1 MIENNRN
8 NEQIYGRNDMIMLDQ
23 NNKIYGSLG
32 IADKYVMKTE
42 EGTRL
47 ILSNPKQGRF
57 GDVLTEFNMYGRSE
71 QESTTGANLIDV
83 DSMLNDCFVKN
94 EDETYSILKTETDRF
109 SKSFPVNIKT
119 GTVVRFDADII
130 EYNGTY
136 KNKLQMN
143 FYGGQSMSVGESK
156 VFDVD
161 LTECSIYQDNSNSI
175 GTYTKFKNAILS
187 VGDTQIPYEPYTGG
201 KPSPSPDYPQEIKS
215 VVNPTVKVCGK
226 NLLDC
231 RSALSRTVGGISFIN
246 NKDGSFSIG
255 GKNTLSYNAYD
266 IEFMVSQ
273 SGTYK
278 AYRGTNSPI
287 PIIIIYDPEA
297 RENVAVI
304 TDSGETFQLKK
315 GKLYYYSIAFTDV
328 SSDIDVT
335 YKPFLTVDVT
345 GTYADYEPY
354 TGQSITLP
362 YTLNAIP
369 VSSGGN
375 VTINGQQ
382 YIADYVDVERGK
394 LVKKLKSFTAI
405 DIKTLYTWGVNEN
418 ADNVTGFYFYMKE
431 NGFPKGDND
440 VMASTILRYDNN
452 TWGGKTV
459 GCSMNVDS
467 YNDGYAI
474 LNVPTHK
481 LEDISSDKN
490 ACASFLKICENTNA
504 IFFYS
509 MASPVETDLAPEEIE
524 QYKKLSIRTPTTIV
538 ENNYNTWMKATYK
551 STESV

>member
-1 MIENNRN
+1 MIKNNRN
-8 NEQIYGRNDMIMLDQ
+8 NEQIYGRNDMIMLDP

-32 IADKYVMKTE
+32 LADNYVMKTE

-47 ILSNPKQGRF
+47 ILSNPKLGSF
-57 GDVLTEFNMYGRSE
+57 ANVLTEFNMYGRSE
-71 QESTTGANLIDV
+71 QKQYKGINLFPPNTKKGDFVEVSIPKGSPVFWATDGTLATGGN
-83 DSMLNDCFVKN
+83 FRFFN
-94 EDETYSILKTETDRF
+94 EDKTEDMWFGVDAGATSTIKSLTIDAKYVQNLLTVDF
-109 SKSFPVNIKT
+109 DLSKICLGV
-119 GTVVRFDADII
+119 GTEPI
-130 EYNGTY
+130 
-136 KNKLQMN
+136 
-143 FYGGQSMSVGESK
+143 
-156 VFDVD
+156 
-161 LTECSIYQDNSNSI
+161 
-175 GTYTKFKNAILS
+175 
-187 VGDTQIPYEPYTGG
+187 YEPYVGG

-215 VVNPTVKVCGK
+215 IENPTVKVCGK

-246 NKDGSFSIG
+246 NKDGSFSIS

-287 PIIIIYDPEA
+287 PIVIIYDPEA

-354 TGQSITLP
+354 TEQSIVLP

-375 VTINGQQ
+375 VTIDGQQ
-382 YIADYVDVERGK
+382 YIADYVDVEKGK
-394 LVKKLKSFTAI
+394 VVRKIDKIVLTGEERWEMGFENWATYPYAFRLEGLKNVLGS
-405 DIKTLYTWGVNEN
+405 N
-418 ADNVTGFYFYMKE
+418 AMNAKYSWYEKHANMQI
-431 NGFPKGDND
+431 NSLNAP
-440 VMASTILRYDNN
+440 YDNCIAVSDSRFS
-452 TWGGKTV
+452 TV
-459 GCSMNVDS
+459 DEFTN
-467 YNDGYAI
+467 
-474 LNVPTHK
+474 
-481 LEDISSDKN
+481 E
-490 ACASFLKICENTNA
+490 LKKQNSNGNPLIVYYVMITPQEEIN
-504 IFFYS
+504 
-509 MASPVETDLAPEEIE
+509 LAPEVIE
-524 QYKKLSIRTPTTIV
+524 QYKKLSVKAQTTII

>member
-71 QESTTGANLIDV
+71 QKQYKGINLIPPN
-83 DSMLNDCFVKN
+83 MKYGEFVEVSIPKGTKVFMITDGTSTMGGN
-94 EDETYSILKTETDRF
+94 LRFFNADKTQDMWFSIDEGEVTS
-109 SKSFPVNIKT
+109 T
-119 GTVVRFDADII
+119 GTLRIDAK
-130 EYNGTY
+130 YVQY
-136 KNKLQMN
+136 
-143 FYGGQSMSVGESK
+143 
-156 VFDVD
+156 
-161 LTECSIYQDNSNSI
+161 
-175 GTYTKFKNAILS
+175 ILS
-187 VGDTQIPYEPYTGG
+187 GGFESSKLCLGIGNEPIYEPYVGG

-246 NKDGSFSIG
+246 NKDGSFSIS

-287 PIIIIYDPEA
+287 PIVIIYDPEA
-297 RENVAVI
+297 GENVAVI

-369 VSSGGN
+369 VASGGN
-375 VTINGQQ
+375 VTIDGQQ
-382 YIADYVDVERGK
+382 YIADRVVEKDGVFGIERNIREIHTNTKTMNNREEFPGWDKVKGISDVIYYNEQPVGDSRKLISISNFTQTYLIQNDVETNNILFCLSE
-394 LVKKLKSFTAI
+394 LVGYSQSELIAKAI
-405 DIKTLYTWGVNEN
+405 D
-418 ADNVTGFYFYMKE
+418 
-431 NGFPKGDND
+431 
-440 VMASTILRYDNN
+440 
-452 TWGGKTV
+452 
-459 GCSMNVDS
+459 VDM
-467 YNDGYAI
+467 YIRLQD
-474 LNVPTHK
+474 
-481 LEDISSDKN
+481 
-490 ACASFLKICENTNA
+490 A
-504 IFFYS
+504 IFEPF
-509 MASPVETDLAPEEIE
+509 PVDI
-524 QYKKLSIRTPTTIV
+524 QDKLRTLVTYYPVTIV

-551 STESV
+551 SIESV